1 MKLYKKTFNKIS
13 DKFYYL
19 YKQYLGKY
27 FRLSSYPYISGDTF
41 RKNCN
46 HVFDELSKFDYK
58 NVKKGD
64 YIFVKTDF
72 IEIFFKEMHPK
83 IKEKYYLLT
92 HNSDLP
98 INSRHKYIIDEKI
111 ISWFAQNIE
120 EKFSEKQF
128 LIPIGLENK
137 WLLKNGLIY
146 KFNKILN
153 EKPTKKHLLLA
164 SFNVETH
171 ESRIHVYNNIAL
183 NNLVKFNFEK
193 NKLKYLKELSSS
205 YFNLCPRGNGID
217 THRIWESLFF
227 ETVPIVNKSIFTN
240 ELKNLGV
247 PLFMVDDWNEL
258 NYLSKDE
265 LIDIY
270 FEITKN
276 KKLNDYVKFEFWNKT
291 INFKYIK

>member
-1 MKLYKKTFNKIS
+1 MKLFKKAINKISNKFYFLYKK
-13 DKFYYL
+13 
-19 YKQYLGKY
+19 YLGKY

-41 RKNCN
+41 RKNCD

-58 NVKKGD
+58 NVEKGD
-64 YIFVKTDF
+64 YVFVKTDL
-72 IEIFFKEMHPK
+72 IELFFKEVHPK
-83 IKEKYYLLT
+83 IKESYYLLT

-98 INSRHKYIIDEKI
+98 INSNHKYLIDEKI

-120 EKFSEKQF
+120 EKISKKQN

-137 WLLKNGLIY
+137 WLIKNGLIY
-146 KFNKILN
+146 RFNKVLN
-153 EKPTKKHLLLA
+153 QKPTKKHLLHA

-171 ESRIHVYNNIAL
+171 ESRINAYNELVFNDLVLFNI
-183 NNLVKFNFEK
+183 EK
-193 NKLKYLKELSSS
+193 NKLKYLKTLSSS

-227 ETVPIVNKSIFTN
+227 ETVPIVKKSIFTY

-247 PLFMVDDWNEL
+247 PIFIVDDWKDL
-258 NYLSKDE
+258 NYFSKDT
-265 LIDIY
+265 LLDKY

-276 KKLNDYVKFEFWNKT
+276 KKLNDYVKFEFWNKI
-291 INFKYIK
+291 INFKNIK